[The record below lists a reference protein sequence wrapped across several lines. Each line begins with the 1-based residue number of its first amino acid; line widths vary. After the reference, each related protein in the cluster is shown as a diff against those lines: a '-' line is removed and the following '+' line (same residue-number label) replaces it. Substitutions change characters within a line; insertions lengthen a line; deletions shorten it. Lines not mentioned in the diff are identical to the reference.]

1 MTLRFAVVTDTHA
14 NPDKPVRL
22 ELLERI
28 FQSIERAEPD
38 FVLNCGDITD
48 RGDRTEYHAYLAT
61 VPRSLRDRLR
71 HVPGNHELRWDM
83 NAAQLYRSLFG
94 PAPYSFDA
102 AGLHVTGLDP
112 TQLLQ
117 EPGHFGERQLAWL
130 ADDLR
135 PGTPSVLFL
144 HYPLGAGYY
153 HLNDQDAFFD
163 TVADLPVR
171 AVFAGHVHRE
181 SVYRINGFTQVT
193 AVAAKNVAAYYWV
206 ERQVDGGHPVLRVTT
221 VTVAADGAEVREELT
236 TIPLS
241 GNDSGRLLEPGAVV
255 IDGPRRGAVRVGV
268 EIGLDVPVSGVQAQ
282 VYPQHV
288 YASRSAG
295 NWAGLHGVAGTQW
308 FSEDVDVSALPPGRH
323 RMQVR
328 VVGSDGA
335 TCEATRAFEVPAA
348 HLRERWTARLSGS
361 VQGALAERDATVVAG
376 STDGEVAAF
385 DAASGRMSWRHD
397 LGPVYR
403 GPACAGSTVYVP
415 SADHHLYALDAA
427 TGHGRWSI
435 EVSAPVL
442 CTPLV
447 TEAAGTEAVVITAG
461 YVLHAVSATDGT
473 QLWSAD
479 LGGFSAGRA
488 ACDGQRVY
496 AGSGDGYASA
506 FDAGSGERLWSLDM
520 TTRVLPHGRL
530 LYGPWNDRVELL
542 PAGMVLFAT
551 VERTFAVDRAS
562 GSVCWEIAARCMYP
576 PSCLTD
582 YGLLLAD
589 EYGRALLVDPA
600 TGRTIWTAELGAP
613 TLDAGPVVAA
623 DTAWIMSATGLL
635 SGVDLETGGI
645 RYRRQV
651 GPAGTFSTPVVAD
664 GVLVLGDQDGVLH
677 GLELPSA

>member
-28 FQSIERAEPD
+28 FQSVERAEPD

-48 RGDRTEYHAYLAT
+48 RSDRAEYDAYLAT
-61 VPRSLRDRLR
+61 VPGSLRDRLR
-71 HVPGNHELRWDM
+71 HVPGNHEVRWDM

-102 AGLHVTGLDP
+102 GGLHVTGLDP
-112 TQLLQ
+112 AQLLQ

-130 ADDLR
+130 ADDLWSAA
-135 PGTPSVLFL
+135 PSVLFL
-144 HYPLGAGYY
+144 HYPLGAGHY
-153 HLNDQDAFFD
+153 HVNDQDAFFD

-181 SVYRINGFTQVT
+181 GVYRINGFTQVT

-221 VTVAADGAEVREELT
+221 VAVAANGTEAREELT
-236 TIPLS
+236 TIGLS
-241 GNDSGRLLEPGAVV
+241 GNGSGRLLEPGAVV
-255 IDGPRRGAVRVGV
+255 IDGPRTGSVRVGA
-268 EIGLDVPVSGVQAQ
+268 EIGGDVAVAGVQAQ

-288 YASRSAG
+288 YAARNAG
-295 NWAGLHGVAGTQW
+295 NWVGLHEVAGSEW
-308 FSEDVDVSALPPGRH
+308 FSEDIDVSALPPGRH

-328 VVGSDGA
+328 VVAANGA
-335 TCEATRAFEVPAA
+335 TWEATRAFEVPAA

-361 VQGALAERDATVVAG
+361 VQGALAERYATVVAG
-376 STDGEVAAF
+376 STDGEVAAI

-397 LGPVYR
+397 VGPVYR
-403 GPACAGSTVYVP
+403 GSACAGSTVFVP

-427 TGHGRWSI
+427 TGRGRWS
-435 EVSAPVL
+435 VDLSAPVL

-447 TEAAGTEAVVITAG
+447 TEAAGTEVVVVTAG
-461 YVLHAVSATDGT
+461 HVLHVVSATDGREM
-473 QLWSAD
+473 WSAD
-479 LGGFSAGRA
+479 LDGFSAGRA

-496 AGSGDGYASA
+496 AGSGDGYAYA
-506 FDAGSGERLWSLDM
+506 FDAGTGERLWSSDT

-542 PAGMVLFAT
+542 PGGMVLFAT

-562 GSVCWEIAARCMYP
+562 GSGCWEIAARCMYP

-589 EYGRALLVDPA
+589 EYGMLVLVDPA
-600 TGRTIWTAELGAP
+600 TGSTIWTAELGAP

-623 DTAWIMSATGLL
+623 STAWVVSATGLL

-645 RYRRQV
+645 RHRRQV
-651 GPAGTFSTPVVAD
+651 GPAGTYSTPVVAD
-664 GVLVLGDQDGVLH
+664 GVLVLGDQEGVLRAI
-677 GLELPSA
+677 EIPQP